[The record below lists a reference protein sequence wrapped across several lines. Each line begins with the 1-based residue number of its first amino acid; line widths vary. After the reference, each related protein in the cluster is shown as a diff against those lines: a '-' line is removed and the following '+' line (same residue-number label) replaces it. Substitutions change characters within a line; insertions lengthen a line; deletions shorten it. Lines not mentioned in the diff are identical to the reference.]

1 MRLFLWNESSCWNLK
16 KKLDDNCQNITRSQF
31 LGRRVKPKCGGK
43 FELLPKY
50 RQGANFLAPLYF
62 PSVKPFRWCPI
73 HQKVIM
79 KLRSSSVTRFKE
91 EIGNEKTNITDG
103 N

>member
-1 MRLFLWNESSCWNLK
+1 M
-16 KKLDDNCQNITRSQF
+16 
-31 LGRRVKPKCGGK
+31 
-43 FELLPKY
+43 
-50 RQGANFLAPLYF
+50 APLYF

-103 N
+103 NLFTFSDLSITPELCNCKQIYALIVSILFRICEIWRVNRLRGILLLDQNVV